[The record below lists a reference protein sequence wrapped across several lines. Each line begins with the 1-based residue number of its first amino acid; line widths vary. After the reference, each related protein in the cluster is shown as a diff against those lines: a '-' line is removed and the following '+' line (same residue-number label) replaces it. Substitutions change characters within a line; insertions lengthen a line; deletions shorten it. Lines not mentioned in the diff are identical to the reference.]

1 MPHQRPPPSPINPP
15 GAPRI
20 RLPQNPKA
28 EPQPATSLLNR
39 FSTHPFP
46 NLPLPNPA
54 CDGKQPAAQ
63 IVQLSPER
71 NPCQEYFNR
80 LTIRF
85 GSVKFADNRALGRA
99 KTIEMNSFPAI
110 SVLD

>member
-1 MPHQRPPPSPINPP
+1 
-15 GAPRI
+15 
-20 RLPQNPKA
+20 
-28 EPQPATSLLNR
+28 
-39 FSTHPFP
+39 
-46 NLPLPNPA
+46 
-54 CDGKQPAAQ
+54 
-63 IVQLSPER
+63 VQLFPER